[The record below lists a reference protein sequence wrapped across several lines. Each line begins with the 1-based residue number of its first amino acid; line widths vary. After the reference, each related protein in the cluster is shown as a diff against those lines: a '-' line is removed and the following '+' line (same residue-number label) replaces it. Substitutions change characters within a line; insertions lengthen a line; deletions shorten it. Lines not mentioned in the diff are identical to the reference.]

1 MRTRHNGAM
10 GLTWGTG
17 AYAARSATHAA
28 IFAPLA
34 PVGRAEAVAQ
44 RLADAIQLGLLE
56 QGERLPTEQD
66 LGRQFGVATVT
77 AREALESLRSAGLIE
92 TRRGRAGGSF
102 VCGSGD
108 DARAALTTRLAAL
121 SRVELRDMGL
131 HYGLIAGAA
140 AERAALFATPDEV
153 AMLGTLVE
161 DGAVANGVAARRAEN
176 GIRLE
181 VAALSRSARL
191 VSEQV
196 RLQAEFGPL
205 LWIALQEHGVVTGN
219 AARHRRLLAAIG
231 DESPE
236 QARAVVAEQVGWLVD
251 RLLAI
256 REVAER

>member
-1 MRTRHNGAM
+1 MGMSWGPGA
-10 GLTWGTG
+10 
-17 AYAARSATHAA
+17 AAARSATHAA

-56 QGERLPTEQD
+56 QGERLPTEQE

-77 AREALESLRSAGLIE
+77 AREALESLRSGGLIE

-108 DARAALTTRLAAL
+108 DARSALISRLTDM

-131 HYGLIAGAA
+131 VYGLIAGGA
-140 AERAALFATPDEV
+140 AERAALFSTPDEV
-153 AMLGTLVE
+153 DSLALLVE
-161 DGAVANGVAARRAEN
+161 GGASASGAAARRAEN

-205 LWIALQEHGVVTGN
+205 LWIALQEHAVVTGN
-219 AARHRRLLAAIG
+219 AARHRRLIAAIAE
-231 DESPE
+231 ESPE
-236 QARAVVAEQVGWLVD
+236 HARAVVVEQVGWLVD

-256 REVAER
+256 REAAER

>member
-1 MRTRHNGAM
+1 M

-17 AYAARSATHAA
+17 AHAARSATHAA

-34 PVGRAEAVAQ
+34 PLGRAEAVAQ
-44 RLADAIQLGLLE
+44 RLADAIHLGLLE

-77 AREALESLRSAGLIE
+77 AREALESLRAAGLIE

-108 DARAALTTRLAAL
+108 DARAVLISRLAML

-131 HYGLIAGAA
+131 VYGVIAGAA
-140 AERAALFATPDEV
+140 AERAALFATADEV
-153 AMLGTLVE
+153 RSLGTLVE
-161 DGAVANGVAARRAEN
+161 DGAVSSGAAARRAEN
-176 GIRLE
+176 GIRIE

-191 VSEQV
+191 VAEQV
-196 RLQAEFGPL
+196 RLQSEFGPL

-219 AARHRRLLAAIG
+219 AARHRRLVEAIG
-231 DESPE
+231 NESPE
-236 QARAVVAEQVGWLVD
+236 EARGIVTEQVGWLLD

-256 REVAER
+256 REGIER